1 MKRITRDQVVYAMDK
16 AARPVVQVRPGD
28 TLLVETEDCFS
39 HQIVEP
45 SDTFGPWFD
54 YSRINPATG
63 PIAVEGAAPGD
74 VLEVA
79 VEEIRLPSQGVV
91 ASYLGWGPL
100 GDEVK
105 EPMIKIVPLEGEHA
119 RFSPEISLPLKP
131 MIGVIGTAPAG
142 EAVPCGSPGPHGGNL
157 DTLGI
162 TRGAR
167 VFLPVF
173 VPGALLALGD
183 VHAVMA
189 DGEVCG
195 TAVECRAEVVLRVEL
210 RPRLSWTA
218 PHLIHGESHYIL
230 TSGRS
235 LEEAV
240 RLATKEAV
248 KLLSQAQGL
257 PWQEAYMLASLVG
270 DLQISQVVNPLKT
283 VRIRIPLALVRD
295 VSL

>member
-1 MKRITRDQVVYAMDK
+1 MKRLTRDQVVYAMDK
-16 AARPVVQVRPGD
+16 GARPVIQVRPGE

-39 HQIVEP
+39 HQIREP

-63 PIAVEGAAPGD
+63 PIAVEGASPGD
-74 VLEVA
+74 VLEVRI
-79 VEEIRLPSQGVV
+79 EEIRLPEKGVV
-91 ASYLGWGPL
+91 ASYPGWGPL
-100 GDEVK
+100 GDEIVG
-105 EPMIKIVPLEGEHA
+105 PLIKIVTLDNGFA
-119 RFSPEISLPLKP
+119 QFSPEISLPLKP

-142 EAVPCGSPGPHGGNL
+142 EPVPCGSPGPHGGNL

-162 TRGAR
+162 TQGAR

-183 VHAVMA
+183 VHAVMG

-195 TAVECRAEVVLRVEL
+195 TAVECRAEAVIHLEL
-210 RPRLSWTA
+210 HRGLGWTV
-218 PHLIHGESHYIL
+218 PHLIHGNRHYVL
-230 TSGRS
+230 ASGKA

-240 RLATKEAV
+240 RAATREAV
-248 KLLSQAQGL
+248 ELLSRAQGL
-257 PWQEAYMLASLVG
+257 PWQEAYMLASLAC

-283 VRIRIPLALVRD
+283 VRMGIPLELVRR
-295 VSL
+295 VSP